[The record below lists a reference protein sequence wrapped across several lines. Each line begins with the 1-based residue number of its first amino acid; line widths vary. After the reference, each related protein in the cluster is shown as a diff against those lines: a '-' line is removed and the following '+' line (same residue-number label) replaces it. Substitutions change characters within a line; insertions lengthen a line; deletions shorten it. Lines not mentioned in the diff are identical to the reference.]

1 MKRQY
6 SYVVHYVHD
15 YGRGH
20 VDIVATQV
28 SKATYYREKTT
39 GRYKETHQH
48 GASYIIHELK
58 PLKNG

>member
-6 SYVVHYVHD
+6 NYVVYYVSD

-20 VDIVATQV
+20 WEFKAVQV
-28 SKATYYREKTT
+28 SKATYYREKATK
-39 GRYKETHQH
+39 RYSETHQH

-58 PLKNG
+58 PLKYG